1 MSRIRFKT
9 IPQGAATTCYVGTN
23 PGLERVTG
31 FYFQDDSMAVPADF
45 MQDDDKARRLWQ
57 VSEELTADYRA

>member
-23 PGLERVTG
+23 TGLAGVTG
-31 FYFQDDSMAVPADF
+31 FYFQDNSMAVPADF
-45 MQDDDKARRLWQ
+45 MQDDDKARRLWR